1 MKSFSKT
8 LQHSITNHNSETRL
22 FCAIIYQ
29 AIDDASYQG
38 LDKRY
43 LRYKQNAIEWLTTMS
58 EDFCTICNMANYNP
72 EYVKDQVKR
81 MALHGK
87 IKYSQAQLDILF
99 DASNTKR
106 TVINLIP

>member
-22 FCAIIYQ
+22 FCAILYQ
-29 AIDDASYQG
+29 AIDDASYKG
-38 LDKRY
+38 IDKKY
-43 LRYKQNAIEWLTTMS
+43 LRYKQEAIEWLTNMS
-58 EDFCTICNMANYNP
+58 EDFCVICNLANYNP

-81 MALHGK
+81 MALHGSVK
-87 IKYSQAQLDILF
+87 FTQKQLDILF

-106 TVINLIP
+106 TIINLIP

>member
-22 FCAIIYQ
+22 FCAILYQ
-29 AIDDASYQG
+29 AIDDASYKG
-38 LDKRY
+38 IDKKY
-43 LRYKQNAIEWLTTMS
+43 LRYKQEAIEWLTNMS
-58 EDFCTICNMANYNP
+58 SDFCLICNMANYEP
-72 EYVKDQVKR
+72 QYVKDQIKQ
-81 MALHGK
+81 MALYGS
-87 IKYSQAQLDILF
+87 IKFTQEQLDILF

>member
-43 LRYKQNAIEWLTTMS
+43 LRYKQNAIEWLTNMS
-58 EDFCTICNMANYNP
+58 EDFCTICNMANYSP

>member
-1 MKSFSKT
+1 
-8 LQHSITNHNSETRL
+8 
-22 FCAIIYQ
+22 
-29 AIDDASYQG
+29 
-38 LDKRY
+38 
-43 LRYKQNAIEWLTTMS
+43 MS
-58 EDFCTICNMANYNP
+58 EDFCTICNMANYSP